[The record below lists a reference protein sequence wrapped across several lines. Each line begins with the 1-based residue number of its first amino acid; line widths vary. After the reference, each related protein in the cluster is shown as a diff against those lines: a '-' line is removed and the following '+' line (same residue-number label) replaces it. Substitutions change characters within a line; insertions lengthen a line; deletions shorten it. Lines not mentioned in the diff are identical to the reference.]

1 MSTRTPAEPK
11 LPGHGPKNVET
22 TIDNVKRVNP
32 LLRPLAKLVLKLAGW
47 KVQGSIPDDTKLVG
61 IFAHHTSNWDGFIGL
76 TMRYAIEDRRVAW
89 VSKDTT
95 YRFPF
100 RKILD
105 WLGCIPIQRNN
116 PEGLVDQVAQA
127 FLKHDYSILAIA
139 PEGTRHSVKRWKT
152 GFYRIA
158 ERADCRIVLAF
169 LDYRRKIAGVG
180 PTITPS
186 GDYDADMKIIMD
198 FYKNVTPKHP
208 DRIAT
213 G

>member
-1 MSTRTPAEPK
+1 M
-11 LPGHGPKNVET
+11 ET
-22 TIDNVKRVNP
+22 TIDKPKRVNP

-47 KVQGSIPDDTKLVG
+47 KVQGTIPDDPKLVG

-76 TMRYAIEDRRVAW
+76 TMRYAIDDRRVAW

-100 RKILD
+100 RRVLD
-105 WLGCIPIQRNN
+105 WLGCIPIRRNN
-116 PEGLVDQVAQA
+116 AGDLVDQVAEA
-127 FLKHDYSILAIA
+127 FLKHDYSILVLA
-139 PEGTRHSVKRWKT
+139 PEGTRHSVDRWKT

-158 ERADCRIVLAF
+158 QRVDCRIVLAF

-186 GDYDADMKIIMD
+186 GDYDADMKVIMD
-198 FYKNVTPKHP
+198 FYKNITPKHP
-208 DRIAT
+208 DRIST